1 MWVNNY
7 GDEFEDEDEAR
18 QDYHHNAT
26 WYDYVDYFNR
36 NSQELAQFLEDLFNN
51 RRKSKWEWL
60 DEIGEKLFHEK
71 YHKKEINTKNT

>member
-18 QDYHHNAT
+18 QDYHYNST
-26 WYDYVDYFNR
+26 WYDYADYFIDN
-36 NSQELAQFLEDLFNN
+36 NQELAQFLEDIFNN

-60 DEIGEKLFHEK
+60 EEIGEKIFHEM
-71 YHKKEINTKNT
+71 YHEKKDNTEK